1 MLNNTRSGK
10 WGSRWVMA
18 VLVYQKKHPQK
29 SFFTALWA
37 DAHRQAAQ
45 LRLFV
50 PNGPL
55 QTLEDVTL
63 NPKFTMQNHVN
74 GIKEKKKHNPDLT
87 HCFQGWILWILPLKT
102 AVWSLSC
109 SQWFSFS
116 SSSNPKWWSVVQF
129 ETVDVCTFVQLKV
142 GVYLSGETGI
152 FSEWSKNIGSKPL
165 EPVQRCTR
173 TWLWS
178 RAVPNLNQVFFYS

>member
-1 MLNNTRSGK
+1 MHTGK
-10 WGSRWVMA
+10 QHSWGCLCQT
-18 VLVYQKKHPQK
+18 VLFRH
-29 SFFTALWA
+29 
-37 DAHRQAAQ
+37 
-45 LRLFV
+45 LRK
-50 PNGPL
+50 
-55 QTLEDVTL
+55 VTL